1 LPEAPAVNRL
11 PFSRIAL
18 LATLG
23 LLAPSAWAQ
32 TELVALHPCVLEGAK
47 PKKPKAAQSQPD
59 ELEAICATEIA
70 RSDAQLVPSDQVR
83 DVLAKEPEGSCALK
97 EPKRNLCLGRLATAT
112 KASRALLITINPG
125 TLTRVSGVVVNPSG
139 EVLDQKSVQ
148 LRNRN
153 NQPLGELVRTA
164 VTRLREQLPLAPA
177 KVAAREAPAQPA
189 PDDTLAPLEPAPAE
203 PAPPPAPPALA
214 AAPAPAASAPGLDLS
229 FLAGR
234 SWKTPTA
241 YASAGVGV
249 AGLVLATVFTAQAGN
264 TLQELDAPYADGK
277 LPPYSELGRLSG
289 LQRTLNTQR
298 TVAGVSAAVGA
309 ALVGTGVYLW
319 LSDRQ
324 QPGAPAAPG
333 VTALSAGPGGINVRV
348 VLP

>member
-1 LPEAPAVNRL
+1 MNRL

-18 LATLG
+18 LAALG

-32 TELVALHPCVLEGAK
+32 TELVALHPCVLEGAR
-47 PKKPKAAQSQPD
+47 PKKQKAPQPQPD
-59 ELEAICATEIA
+59 ELEALCATEIA
-70 RSDAQLVPSDQVR
+70 RSDAQLVPSAQVR
-83 DVLAKEPEGSCALK
+83 DFLAKEPEGSCALK
-97 EPKRNLCLGRLATAT
+97 ESKRNMCLGRLATAT
-112 KASRALLITINPG
+112 QASRALLITISPG
-125 TLTRVSGVVVNPSG
+125 TLTRVSGVLVNPRG

-153 NQPLGELVRTA
+153 NQPQGELVRTA
-164 VTRLREQLPLAPA
+164 VTRLREQLALAPA
-177 KVAAREAPAQPA
+177 KDTTREPPPAQG
-189 PDDTLAPLEPAPAE
+189 DTLAPLEPPPAE
-203 PAPPPAPPALA
+203 PTPPPAPPTVA
-214 AAPAPAASAPGLDLS
+214 AAPPAPAAPGLDLS

-241 YASAGVGV
+241 YATAGAGIV
-249 AGLVLATVFTAQAGN
+249 ALGLATAFTVQAGS
-264 TLQELDAPYADGK
+264 TLQELDAPYAGGN

-298 TVAGVSAAVGA
+298 TLAGVSAAVGA

-333 VTALSAGPGGINVRV
+333 ATALSAGPGGVNVRV

>member
-1 LPEAPAVNRL
+1 VNRF

-18 LATLG
+18 LVALG
-23 LLAPSAWAQ
+23 LLVPSARAQ
-32 TELVALHPCVLEGAK
+32 TELVALHPCVLEGSK
-47 PKKPKAAQSQPD
+47 PKKQKTPQTQPD

-83 DVLAKEPEGSCALK
+83 DFLAKEPEGSCALK
-97 EPKRNLCLGRLATAT
+97 EPKRNLCLGRLATST
-112 KASRALLITINPG
+112 QASRALLITINPG

-164 VTRLREQLPLAPA
+164 VTRLREQLALAPA
-177 KVAAREAPAQPA
+177 KVAAREAPAAPT
-189 PDDTLAPLEPAPAE
+189 PDDTLAPLEPAPTE
-203 PAPPPAPPALA
+203 PTPAPPTVAQ
-214 AAPAPAASAPGLDLS
+214 APAPASAPGLDLS

-241 YASAGVGV
+241 YATAGAGVV
-249 AGLVLATVFTAQAGN
+249 ALGLATVFTVQAGS
-264 TLQELDAPYADGK
+264 TLRELDAPYANGN

-289 LQRTLNTQR
+289 LQSTLGTQR
-298 TVAGVSAAVGA
+298 TIAGVSAAMGA

-324 QPGAPAAPG
+324 APGAPATPG
-333 VTALSAGPGGINVRV
+333 ATALSAGPGGVSIRV